1 MKLFWIIS
9 HFETKYE
16 SLNDPRFKSV
26 GDVFQG
32 HVFLDTM
39 DPSEYYAQ
47 ALNGHRPAP
56 IKVITSAPSKH
67 LVSVDQSLH
76 TLVLYCKYCID
87 LLSLVVQ
94 EIDFYHSGVLFWKKG
109 KYVDQ
114 FDLDVILAP
123 ICSVYDYSL

>member
-1 MKLFWIIS
+1 MK
-9 HFETKYE
+9 ERYE

-56 IKVITSAPSKH
+56 IKVITSAPPKH
-67 LVSVDQSLH
+67 SVSVDQSLH

-109 KYVDQ
+109 KYVNQ